1 MWFREENEWEYP
13 ELQTF
18 RFIQK
23 SRFWILA
30 LRLGYVV
37 DSELWRVHLV
47 KIAVNTVWLSG
58 LG

>member
-30 LRLGYVV
+30 LRLGHVV

-58 LG
+58 LE